1 VHIISSYCK
10 EEMSGKVTVMRRKTS
25 NMEENESSISVTNS
39 ATTSNATV
47 NDRDRCIENITH
59 NTLQKPRYAVLVLDM
74 LNDFVYGKLKCEG
87 AKEIIPEIVA
97 LVNAA
102 RQRNIPIFYCIDQ
115 HLPTDIHELKLW
127 GYHAMKGTK
136 GADIIN
142 ELKPSTSNDHIIHKR
157 TYSAFD
163 KTGLDKALKSAYGG
177 IGAETLIITGL
188 TTDICS
194 RHTAYDAF
202 TRGFNIVVAEDG
214 TTSFTQEDHVAGL
227 KYMQR
232 DYGVQVTKIDDIKKD
247 FEKTIKGEE
256 NNNINLEQSLSFR

>member
-1 VHIISSYCK
+1 
-10 EEMSGKVTVMRRKTS
+10 MMLRKTS
-25 NMEENESSISVTNS
+25 NKEDNYRNNNNENESCVCVTNS
-39 ATTSNATV
+39 TTTSNATV
-47 NDRDRCIENITH
+47 NEMDRSSENTSH

-87 AKEIIPEIVA
+87 AKKIIPNIVA

-102 RQRNIPIFYCIDQ
+102 RQRNIPVFYCIDQ
-115 HLPTDIHELKLW
+115 HLPTDVHELKLW

-142 ELKPSTSNDHIIHKR
+142 ELKPSHSNDHVIHKR

-177 IGAETLIITGL
+177 KGADILIITGL

-214 TTSFTQEDHVAGL
+214 TTAFTQEDHVAGL

-232 DYGVQVTKIDDIKKD
+232 DYGVQVTKIADIKKD
-247 FEKTIKGEE
+247 FEKTIKEQE
-256 NNNINLEQSLSFR
+256 DSSRNLEQYYLPSVRS